1 MKPNLPTLTVD
12 DRLRKLMVFESVL
25 DAVGET
31 TTPRIE
37 IVRLQTEFAAIN
49 PQTDPVSD
57 FHFADERPPK

>member
-1 MKPNLPTLTVD
+1 
-12 DRLRKLMVFESVL
+12 MVFESVL

-31 TTPRIE
+31 TTPRME